1 MIIKAPD
8 PQWPSLTIFFFKKKA
23 VSVTLE
29 VQIKNYNVIKIIV
42 LGISNT
48 ITSAF

>member
-8 PQWPSLTIFFFKKKA
+8 PQWPSLTIFFFKKA